1 MPRPPVRFGD
11 MIWADQADGG
21 IVTIGGISKRYDS
34 RQEACVAFFKTLK
47 QKLLHDIEIEA
58 PRIIINF
65 EDMWWADQI
74 DDGIVMI
81 GGISKRYDSRQ
92 EACVTFCETLKQKLL
107 REIENDIARAR
118 ILSAKSQAA
127 YI

>member
-1 MPRPPVRFGD
+1 MPRHPVRFRD
-11 MIWADQADGG
+11 MIWEDQADGG

-34 RQEACVAFFKTLK
+34 RQEACVAFCETLE
-47 QKLLHDIEIEA
+47 QKLLRETETET
-58 PRIIINF
+58 PRSHIGF
-65 EDMWWADQI
+65 ENMLWIDQI
-74 DDGIVMI
+74 DGGIVMI
-81 GGISKRYDSRQ
+81 GGMSIRYNSRQ
-92 EACVTFCETLKQKLL
+92 AACAAFCEMLEQKFL

>member
-1 MPRPPVRFGD
+1 MPRPPVKFGD

-34 RQEACVAFFKTLK
+34 RQEACVAF
-47 QKLLHDIEIEA
+47 
-58 PRIIINF
+58 
-65 EDMWWADQI
+65 
-74 DDGIVMI
+74 
-81 GGISKRYDSRQ
+81 
-92 EACVTFCETLKQKLL
+92 CETLEQKLL
-107 REIENDIARAR
+107 REVENDIARTQ